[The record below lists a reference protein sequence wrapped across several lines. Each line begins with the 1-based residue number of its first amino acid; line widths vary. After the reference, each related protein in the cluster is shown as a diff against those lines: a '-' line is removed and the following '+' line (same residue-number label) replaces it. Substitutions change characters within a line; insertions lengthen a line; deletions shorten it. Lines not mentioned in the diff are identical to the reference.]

1 MQLEVYASESLG
13 FVSQTATMV
22 QLIVIS
28 PFADSMPGANIGSE
42 TSYLGLSMP

>member
-28 PFADSMPGANIGSE
+28 PFADSMPGQISAARQAA
-42 TSYLGLSMP
+42 